1 MARKLIVEQR
11 IAWLEKVDRV
21 SMLSQLLG
29 LSVTGVLTG
38 ASSLAGAETVAC
50 SVISQQQDR
59 NFHPP
64 AQDEALVECREA
76 LSHSTRSVHISLRDP
91 SPPRPRTSS
100 HDHSPPPKRLTLLAA
115 GLAGASSND
124 HAAAK
129 LSRQLSSR
137 CAALLT
143 SHPCHPSPPPEPF
156 HSPGAGV
163 SLAHGRHLRLKMAYA
178 YTLQL
183 KLDRR
188 A

>member
-1 MARKLIVEQR
+1 MT
-11 IAWLEKVDRV
+11 
-21 SMLSQLLG
+21 LLRRQFGHG
-29 LSVTGVLTG
+29 LTSRHDPQTG
-38 ASSLAGAETVAC
+38 AGVVYGAHRRSLRPATSRILSSG
-50 SVISQQQDR
+50 R
-59 NFHPP
+59 MPNFHPP
-64 AQDEALVECREA
+64 ARGDAFVECREA